1 MRSEDDWIDLVL
13 IAVFILVLALIIGYV
28 VYLIV
33 L

>member
-28 VYLIV
+28 VYLLV